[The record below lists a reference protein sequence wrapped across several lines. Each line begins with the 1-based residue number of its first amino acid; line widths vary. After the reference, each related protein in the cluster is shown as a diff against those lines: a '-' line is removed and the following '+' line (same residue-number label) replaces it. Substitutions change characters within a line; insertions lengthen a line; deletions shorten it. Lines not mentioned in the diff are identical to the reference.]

1 MKSKN
6 KGFTLIEMIAV
17 ISIFTILLG
26 ILEPSV
32 SSIFSYRAKK
42 AVNSI
47 GAALDK
53 TKTEAMNRLV
63 GEMKLEKR
71 SDGYYVSYYLD
82 RGKTN
87 ESRVVQDQPEKIA
100 PGSILVTV
108 YTTRNPEGVEMQ
120 TGSSLILTYDREDG
134 SFRPIQTG
142 EMTQA
147 EINAC
152 LDDYK
157 DVSFKDELIGT
168 SGEKNYC
175 TQIKVKG
182 GYSTRILN
190 LNQGAGTYTINA
202 G

>member
-6 KGFTLIEMIAV
+6 KGFTLIEMIVV

-32 SSIFSYRAKK
+32 SSIFSYRAKR

-71 SDGYYVSYYLD
+71 SDGYYISYYLD
-82 RGKTN
+82 RGKSN
-87 ESRVVQDQPEKIA
+87 ISRVVQDQPEKIA
-100 PGSILVTV
+100 PAGTLITV
-108 YTTRNPEGVEMQ
+108 CTTRNSAGAEMQ
-120 TGSSLILTYDREDG
+120 TGDSLILTYDREDG
-134 SFRPIQTG
+134 SFRPVQTG
-142 EMTQA
+142 EMTQE
-147 EINAC
+147 EINAF
-152 LDDYK
+152 LDNGTDI
-157 DVSFKDELIGT
+157 SFKDDLIGT
-168 SGEKNYC
+168 DGTKNYC
-175 TQIKVKG
+175 MQIVVKG
-182 GYSTRILN
+182 GYSTRILKM
-190 LNQGAGTYTINA
+190 NQGAGTYSIEA